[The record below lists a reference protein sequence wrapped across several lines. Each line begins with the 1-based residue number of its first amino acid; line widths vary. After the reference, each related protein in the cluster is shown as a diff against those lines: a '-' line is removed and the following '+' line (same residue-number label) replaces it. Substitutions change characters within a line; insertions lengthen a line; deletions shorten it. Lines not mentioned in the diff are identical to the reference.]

1 MKFEIMEGERARRGV
16 RVWRRRARSCPD
28 ARRKQRNP
36 DGWMRLSEFRISAS
50 DLRIRFSPVLYSDV
64 FGSHPA
70 IRIPSVPD
78 LRAALISGFELG
90 VIEIC
95 VESAFC
101 QEFFVSSLFY
111 DIAVFHNQ
119 DQIRVADG

>member
-1 MKFEIMEGERARRGV
+1 MKFEIMEGERVRRGV
-16 RVWRRRARSCPD
+16 RVWCRRARSRPD
-28 ARRKQRNP
+28 ARRKQRNT

-64 FGSHPA
+64 FGPHPD
-70 IRIPSVPD
+70 ILIPSVPD

-95 VESAFC
+95 VEPAFC

>member
-1 MKFEIMEGERARRGV
+1 MIILFLAGIQGVVVLLFRRT
-16 RVWRRRARSCPD
+16 
-28 ARRKQRNP
+28 
-36 DGWMRLSEFRISAS
+36 EFRISAS

-64 FGSHPA
+64 FGPHPD
-70 IRIPSVPD
+70 ILIPSVPD

-119 DQIRVADG
+119 DQIGVADG